1 MACRNKNA
9 IIQFGSKMLVQLL
22 NEIVRDWKINRKNK
36 INIEYAIAD
45 IWRRYGIANL
55 ISPDIIPDEQNVS
68 INRLA
73 FNEIDL
79 KFFHTSAIL
88 SKRTKQAIANTCL
101 SMMKNI
107 LKNLIND
114 AMNMSLILPE
124 IFVNSK
130 LAAIIDF
137 EFNLFKVSSSFKNT
151 PYNKSTIIKDLKIK
165 DLLKM
170 NFSFNWADYFLGL
183 RIPSLSNST
192 FQILLINSGYFIYM
206 DKILKSTPNSTI
218 IAYLLW
224 ILVLNRIEFLDDNE
238 HLSGLDLIIGSL
250 YANNILINRI
260 KNECEQYVNT
270 LVDTYLE
277 RVDRIKWLNKRKKAE
292 LVEKIKKLSFQ
303 IAYSKLILNQTWI
316 DHHYEELID
325 GPLKI
330 STTDPFFTMH
340 SKITAWK
347 MNNLVSSLTETVDIP
362 LSPLSADAYYSISKN
377 RIQIGGANLR
387 PPFFNI
393 NLPKAVNYGSF
404 GIIVAH
410 EIGHAFDSVGT
421 MYDSNGIHK
430 SNYSEKFFDNQ
441 QQCLIEQYNKFC
453 YTSAESW
460 ETFCVDGE
468 MTKNENFADN
478 IGLSISFHAYRK
490 HATNFD
496 DNKTLPWLKQFS
508 DEQIFFISF
517 AQSFCLIPFND
528 NALHY
533 AFLADEHAPYF
544 VRILGSLMNNPQFSE
559 IFHCPV
565 GSKMNP
571 SKKMKLID
579 RCLLCFAHH
588 YTQFREATSFCIV
601 ESISMDDVL
610 KLLSRSILLRYGCIL
625 WSQAS
630 TYSELYKDLSSKIHL
645 LEPYFDREQS
655 FKFLVDSFGK
665 KVSGEYKQKRIEELS
680 FLNIQ
685 GKVDLTNP
693 DNQFMLI
700 EDYGKLSGLPPP
712 ENPVQIFFGRLTQIK
727 FGMNKVVSRYNLKD
741 RIFIGNTSMD
751 PILSFLMAN
760 IGEVQSGDLVLDP
773 YVGSGSILLPAA
785 HFGGYCVGVEIDYN
799 VLHGKSKPSR
809 CTAIARHPDEC
820 IRANFKQYGLE
831 AKYVDVLVADSSKS
845 SIWTSHARFDCIL
858 TDPPYGIREKGAK
871 VKRKQLPDF
880 WLLKDRSTETV
891 HYPSKAKYCLN
902 DLVLDLLN
910 FAATCLTEG
919 GHLVYWLPVC
929 KNQFDEA
936 QIPKHPCLK
945 IVSTS
950 LQLLTKTY
958 GRVLISMVKIRE
970 PSDYIEPE
978 TSKWEFLVIIGI
990 KEGRLVLGSKRIHIV
1005 RVRGGNRKYRALRLE
1020 TGNYSWGSEGC
1031 TRKTRIID
1039 VVYNASNNELVR
1051 TKTLVKSAIVVIDA
1065 TPFRQW
1071 YENHYALP
1079 IGRKKG
1085 AKLTEQEEAIFN
1097 ATRSKAA
1104 EKKLAKR
1111 RITAKVEPALEEQFQ
1126 SGRLLACITSRPG
1139 QVGRADG
1146 YVLEG
1151 KELEFYLRKI
1161 KAKKSK

>member
-1 MACRNKNA
+1 MLSMKRIFLILILFVYKNIIFAYKESKMCLNDECKRISFIMRSFMNFNVHPCDDFYRFACGNWSKISTFKKTNLINNEREMTKNTKLILNNIATKQHREKNKSTVLLNTVNMACRNKNA

-224 ILVLNRIEFLDDNE
+224 ILVLNRIEFLDDKYNKIVEEERKQTFSRNKFCDTYILSE

-330 STTDPFFTMH
+330 STSDPFFTMH

-362 LSPLSADAYYSISKN
+362 LSPLSADASYSISKN

-404 GIIVAH
+404 GTIVAH

-430 SNYSEKFFDNQ
+430 NNYSEKFFDNQ

-571 SKKMKLID
+571 SKK
-579 RCLLCFAHH
+579 
-588 YTQFREATSFCIV
+588 CI
-601 ESISMDDVL
+601 
-610 KLLSRSILLRYGCIL
+610 IL
-625 WSQAS
+625 
-630 TYSELYKDLSSKIHL
+630 
-645 LEPYFDREQS
+645 
-655 FKFLVDSFGK
+655 
-665 KVSGEYKQKRIEELS
+665 
-680 FLNIQ
+680 
-685 GKVDLTNP
+685 
-693 DNQFMLI
+693 
-700 EDYGKLSGLPPP
+700 
-712 ENPVQIFFGRLTQIK
+712 
-727 FGMNKVVSRYNLKD
+727 
-741 RIFIGNTSMD
+741 
-751 PILSFLMAN
+751 
-760 IGEVQSGDLVLDP
+760 
-773 YVGSGSILLPAA
+773 
-785 HFGGYCVGVEIDYN
+785 
-799 VLHGKSKPSR
+799 
-809 CTAIARHPDEC
+809 
-820 IRANFKQYGLE
+820 
-831 AKYVDVLVADSSKS
+831 
-845 SIWTSHARFDCIL
+845 
-858 TDPPYGIREKGAK
+858 
-871 VKRKQLPDF
+871 
-880 WLLKDRSTETV
+880 
-891 HYPSKAKYCLN
+891 
-902 DLVLDLLN
+902 
-910 FAATCLTEG
+910 
-919 GHLVYWLPVC
+919 
-929 KNQFDEA
+929 
-936 QIPKHPCLK
+936 
-945 IVSTS
+945 
-950 LQLLTKTY
+950 
-958 GRVLISMVKIRE
+958 
-970 PSDYIEPE
+970 
-978 TSKWEFLVIIGI
+978 
-990 KEGRLVLGSKRIHIV
+990 
-1005 RVRGGNRKYRALRLE
+1005 
-1020 TGNYSWGSEGC
+1020 
-1031 TRKTRIID
+1031 
-1039 VVYNASNNELVR
+1039 
-1051 TKTLVKSAIVVIDA
+1051 
-1065 TPFRQW
+1065 
-1071 YENHYALP
+1071 
-1079 IGRKKG
+1079 
-1085 AKLTEQEEAIFN
+1085 
-1097 ATRSKAA
+1097 
-1104 EKKLAKR
+1104 
-1111 RITAKVEPALEEQFQ
+1111 
-1126 SGRLLACITSRPG
+1126 
-1139 QVGRADG
+1139 
-1146 YVLEG
+1146 
-1151 KELEFYLRKI
+1151 
-1161 KAKKSK
+1161 